1 MKPYSTLTEH
11 GQAHRLRPLALDAL
25 KKYNLDVARLR
36 LVTNSLNGIF
46 RIDTSDGR
54 KFILRVTL
62 PEGGHNLEHVAAEMD
77 WLAALARETTLSVPR
92 PLPAMDGSL
101 VVEAGASGVPE
112 PRLCTIFSWV
122 PGKDLAE
129 EMSPS
134 NSTKLGEL
142 MARIHAHA
150 LTYHPS
156 TGLSL
161 LKFDRV
167 FPFPD
172 PVVVFDEQFSSLFTP
187 EQCSIYRQAFD
198 WVQAAIDRLI
208 SSGEPMH
215 LLHGDLH
222 QWNVRYSRGVL
233 SPIDF
238 EDLMWGWPVQDIATS
253 LYYIIDREDYPTL
266 RAAFRAGYSIQSP
279 WPERYPGEIDA
290 FIAARGIGMVNFV
303 LNSPNVALNS
313 QAAAFVERI
322 EKRLRKLMESN
333 RI

>member
-1 MKPYSTLTEH
+1 MNVT
-11 GQAHRLRPLALDAL
+11 
-25 KKYNLDVARLR
+25 RLR
-36 LVTNSLNGIF
+36 LVTNDVNGIF
-46 RIDTSDGR
+46 RIDASDGR

-77 WLAALARETTLSVPR
+77 WLAALARDTDLSVPR
-92 PLPAMDGSL
+92 PLPARDGSL
-101 VVEAGASGVPE
+101 VVETGASGVPE

-122 PGKDLAE
+122 PGKDLAKE
-129 EMSPS
+129 LSPS
-134 NSTKLGEL
+134 NITKLGEL
-142 MARIHAHA
+142 MARLHAHA
-150 LTYHPS
+150 LTYHPP

-167 FPFPD
+167 FPFPE

-187 EQCSIYRQAFD
+187 EQRSIYRQAFD
-198 WVQAAIDRLI
+198 WAQAAIDRLT

-266 RAAFRAGYSIQSP
+266 RAAFHLGYNRQSP
-279 WPERYPGEIDA
+279 WPEQHPGEIDA

-303 LNSPNVALNS
+303 LNSPNAALNS

-322 EKRLRKLMESN
+322 EKRLQKLLEAN
-333 RI
+333 KV